1 MKFFCCLYVEYSQN
15 LFLGSLLVQQEV
27 MLARQTASV
36 QQGGI
41 RLSVPIIVHFLATR
55 SRGGER
61 EELGEVPYIRLTTIL
76 GEGTFPTANMSVNAK
91 RDVVSYKYT
100 LCNLT
105 FQIHIKENLIQS
117 YPTYPSST

>member
-1 MKFFCCLYVEYSQN
+1 M
-15 LFLGSLLVQQEV
+15 VQQEV

>member
-1 MKFFCCLYVEYSQN
+1 
-15 LFLGSLLVQQEV
+15 

-100 LCNLT
+100 LCNLS
-105 FQIHIKENLIQS
+105 FQIHIKENQERQTAKNVFEIA
-117 YPTYPSST
+117 